1 MKIDGN
7 QMSISVA
14 DIEMSDSGSL
24 LELFFSGKK
33 AFQPRISPYI

>member
-24 LELFFSGKK
+24 LEMFFSSKK